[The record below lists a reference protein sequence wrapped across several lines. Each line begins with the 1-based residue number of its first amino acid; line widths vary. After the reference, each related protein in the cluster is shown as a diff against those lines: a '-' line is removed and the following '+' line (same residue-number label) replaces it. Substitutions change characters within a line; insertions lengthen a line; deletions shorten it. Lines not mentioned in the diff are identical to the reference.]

1 MFNFIPPTAQSANK
15 RAEFDELR
23 RRINGRPQSFHGH
36 NIQAI
41 PATVVNLPKTNQ
53 PLCSSFSDDAII
65 EHTSSYIVRQSRH
78 WPDSIVN
85 CFNRDDITELKPLV
99 DATSES
105 QGNQSF
111 RGIVEFTIKSRDIM
125 PHDQVVAHR
134 FRVDMYRSNNSGTEH
149 VVDLKVHVQ
158 RPVPEHCCSEDN
170 GDDHNITP
178 CKRSINNQHTI
189 ESPEEDCFVFSDI
202 NVLCTMLAIKKAIFK
217 NNSQIFRSVYTL
229 PPTQRYQIYYYTGHK
244 GLCLFDDDSI
254 VGCHLRDL
262 DELHMR
268 IVPSPPTTKEDRC
281 NRCLIRRFEEAEG
294 GPGVVSNGESYWLSG
309 RRCPNDLLQEPRR
322 SLDAVL
328 DRSIHYDSDTD

>member
-41 PATVVNLPKTNQ
+41 PATVVILPKTNQ

-111 RGIVEFTIKSRDIM
+111 RGIVGFTIKSRDIM

-134 FRVDMYRSNNSGTEH
+134 FRVDMYRSNNDGTEH
-149 VVDLKVHVQ
+149 VVDLKVHV
-158 RPVPEHCCSEDN
+158 PEHCCSEDN
-170 GDDHNITP
+170 GVDHNITP
-178 CKRSINNQHTI
+178 IVSAQLITNTPLSHPKKIVLYSLILMSFVPCLQSRKQYSKTI
-189 ESPEEDCFVFSDI
+189 VKYSGPYKLSHPLNVTKSTITLATKDCAY
-202 NVLCTMLAIKKAIFK
+202 L
-217 NNSQIFRSVYTL
+217 
-229 PPTQRYQIYYYTGHK
+229 
-244 GLCLFDDDSI
+244 
-254 VGCHLRDL
+254 
-262 DELHMR
+262 
-268 IVPSPPTTKEDRC
+268 TTTR
-281 NRCLIRRFEEAEG
+281 L
-294 GPGVVSNGESYWLSG
+294 
-309 RRCPNDLLQEPRR
+309 
-322 SLDAVL
+322 
-328 DRSIHYDSDTD
+328 